1 MTKIQINMKSYLKF
15 LSRNKLYTAIE
26 AVGLAVSLAFVILI
40 GSYVVQQ
47 YEVAHESP
55 QWKRTFVLGTNEFLG
70 LTYWDKEELE
80 MNIPEV
86 DAATHAAMLWQPIV
100 REGNEPL
107 QCSGMETDADFFRVF
122 PQYHLV
128 EGSLNDFVSKD
139 DVLISESLARKI
151 ADQVGNDVKTNGNDI
166 QTTGNDAQTTGK
178 DAQTTGNDTSVTPG
192 LTGSLI
198 GKVINVDG
206 TDRTIKGVYADFDGT
221 FFMPY
226 DIITHIS
233 GAWGA
238 GMERNFGSIGN
249 YTTWFRARDD
259 ADAADVRAK
268 VKALL
273 HKNYDP
279 IWGAEKVD
287 AWKVYRMD
295 EAFFITGNSNG
306 LTRQGNAR
314 MLRLLTVVV
323 LLLLLSAIFN
333 YVNLSLALTGKRAKE
348 MATRR
353 LLGADKTSILWKYI
367 GESVAFTAVCFGAA
381 LLLADLLVPMMNS
394 LVSTADPDEMMLG
407 MGDTSVR
414 LSFLLTSGY
423 IVAYLAGIMVLGVIN
438 GLLPA
443 VVASRYQP
451 IDVIKGTLRRRNKM
465 VMSKVFIVVQNVL
478 SVFLIALALVMEVQM
493 RHMLTRPM
501 HAATENLYYIEYS
514 AKNYDAMKLFKDK
527 VEQLPFVTKAGVG
540 RGIPGMINMTMGVKV
555 DEVHRVDMPVILCD
569 STYFKLLGLEVEED
583 FGHPLVHSLWMSR
596 SAFNAAAVSDT
607 STVFPRRINMNG
619 AQPEFIGG
627 VVTDFPARPASEGE
641 INPNGGV
648 IVTRAE
654 ELHYANCLLIG
665 TTGEDRSYDEAIRQA
680 YREFRMETSGVEE
693 PAWRYGFVHDI
704 HRKMLAPVQRTLRLV
719 ELFAVLAVL
728 ISLLG
733 LLAMSTYFADEN
745 TKQIAV
751 RKVFGAD
758 VNSETRRA
766 VRSYMILV
774 GAACLIGI
782 PPAVW
787 ASRLYLERFAY
798 RIEGYGWVFA
808 LAVLISLAIAFGT
821 VLWQTLKAAKT
832 NPSTELKK
840 E

>member
-1 MTKIQINMKSYLKF
+1 MKSYLKF

-55 QWKRTFVLGTNEFLG
+55 QWKRTFVLGSDEFLG

-86 DAATHAAMLWQPIV
+86 QAATRAAMLWQPLI
-100 REGNEPL
+100 RQGDQSL
-107 QCSGMETDADFFRVF
+107 QCSGMEADADFFKVF
-122 PQYHLV
+122 PEYRLV
-128 EGSLNDFVSKD
+128 EGSADDFVGKED
-139 DVLISESLARKI
+139 ILISESLARKL
-151 ADQVGNDVKTNGNDI
+151 
-166 QTTGNDAQTTGK
+166 
-178 DAQTTGNDTSVTPG
+178 SVDG
-192 LTGSLI
+192 DNLI
-198 GKVINVDG
+198 GKVINVDQS
-206 TDRTIKGVYADFDGT
+206 DRTIKGVFADFDGT

-233 GAWGA
+233 GTWVAEQ
-238 GMERNFGSIGN
+238 ERNFGSIGN
-249 YTTWFRARDD
+249 YTTWFRVRED
-259 ADAADVRAK
+259 ADPDDVRAK
-268 VKALL
+268 VSALL

-279 IWGAEKVD
+279 IWSAEKVD
-287 AWKVYRMD
+287 SWKAYRMD
-295 EAFFITGNSNG
+295 EAFFATGNSNG
-306 LTRQGNAR
+306 LTRQGNAQ

-353 LLGADKTSILWKYI
+353 LLGADKSGILWKYI

-394 LVSTADPDEMMLG
+394 LVSTSDPDELMLG

-414 LSFLLTSGY
+414 LSFMMTPGY
-423 IVAYLAGIMVLGVIN
+423 ILAYIAGILILGVIN

-443 VVASRYQP
+443 VAASRYQP

-465 VMSKVFIVVQNVL
+465 VLSKVFIIVQNVL

-514 AKNYDAMKLFKDK
+514 ARDYDMMKLFKDK
-527 VEQLPFVTKAGVG
+527 VEALPFVTRAGVG
-540 RGIPGMINMTMGVKV
+540 RGIPGLINMTMGVKV
-555 DEVHRVDMPVILCD
+555 DEEHRVDMPVIVCD

-583 FGHPLVHSLWMSR
+583 FGHPLTHSLWMSR

-627 VVTDFPARPASEGE
+627 VVTDFPARPASESSQ
-641 INPNGGV
+641 NPNGGL

-654 ELHYANCLLIG
+654 ELRYANGMLIG
-665 TTGEDRSYDEAIRQA
+665 TTGEDDSYDKAIRQA
-680 YREFRMETSGVEE
+680 YREYRLETSGVEE
-693 PAWRYGFVHDI
+693 PAWRYGFVRDI
-704 HRKMLAPVQRTLRLV
+704 NRKMLAPVRRTLRLV

-751 RKVFGAD
+751 RKVFGSD
-758 VNSETRRA
+758 VTHETWRN
-766 VRSYMILV
+766 VRSYMVLTGI
-774 GAACLIGI
+774 ACAIGI
-782 PPAVW
+782 PLAVW
-787 ASRLYLERFAY
+787 AARVYLERFAY
-798 RIEGYGWVFA
+798 RVENYGWVFVV
-808 LAVLISLAIAFGT
+808 AVIISLAIAFGT

-832 NPSTELKK
+832 NPAIELKK

>member
-1 MTKIQINMKSYLKF
+1 MKSYLKF

-55 QWKRTFVLGTNEFLG
+55 QWKRTFVLGTSEYLG

-80 MNIPEV
+80 MHIPEV
-86 DAATHAAMLWQPIV
+86 HAATHVAMLWQPLI
-100 REGNEPL
+100 RQGDQLL
-107 QCSGMETDADFFRVF
+107 QCAGMEADADFFKVF
-122 PQYHLV
+122 PEYHLV
-128 EGSLNDFVSKD
+128 EGSAEDFVGKED
-139 DVLISESLARKI
+139 ILISESLARKL
-151 ADQVGNDVKTNGNDI
+151 
-166 QTTGNDAQTTGK
+166 
-178 DAQTTGNDTSVTPG
+178 SVDG
-192 LTGSLI
+192 DNLI
-198 GKVINVDG
+198 GKVINVDQSN
-206 TDRTIKGVYADFDGT
+206 RTIKGIFTDFDGT

-233 GAWGA
+233 GTWAAKG
-238 GMERNFGSIGN
+238 ERNFGSIGN
-249 YTTWFRARDD
+249 YTTWFRVRED
-259 ADAADVRAK
+259 ADPAEVRAK

-273 HKNYDP
+273 HKNYDA
-279 IWGAEKVD
+279 IWSGERVD
-287 AWKVYRMD
+287 SWKAYRMD
-295 EAFFITGNSNG
+295 EAFFTTGNSNG
-306 LTRQGNAR
+306 LTRQGNAQ
-314 MLRLLTVVV
+314 MLKLLTVVV

-353 LLGADKTSILWKYI
+353 LLGADKTGILWKYI

-381 LLLADLLVPMMNS
+381 LLLADLLAPMMNS
-394 LVSTADPDEMMLG
+394 LVSTGDPDELMLG
-407 MGDTSVR
+407 IGDTSVR
-414 LSFLLTSGY
+414 LSFMMTPGY
-423 IVAYLAGIMVLGVIN
+423 ILAYIAGILLLGTVC

-443 VVASRYQP
+443 IVASRYQP

-465 VMSKVFIVVQNVL
+465 VLSKVFIVVQNVL
-478 SVFLIALALVMEVQM
+478 SVFLIALALTMEVQM

-501 HAATENLYYIEYS
+501 HATTENLYYIEYS
-514 AKNYDAMKLFKDK
+514 ARDYDMMKLFKDK

-540 RGIPGMINMTMGVKV
+540 RGIPGLINMTMGIKV
-555 DEVHRVDMPVILCD
+555 DEEHHVDMPVILCD

-583 FGHPLVHSLWMSR
+583 FGHPLTHSLWMSR

-607 STVFPRRINMNG
+607 STVFPRRISMNG

-627 VVTDFPARPASEGE
+627 VVTDFPARPASESNQ
-641 INPNGGV
+641 NPNGGV

-654 ELHYANCLLIG
+654 ELRYANSMLIG
-665 TTGEDRSYDEAIRQA
+665 TTGEDESYDKAIRQA
-680 YREFRMETSGVEE
+680 YREYRLETSGVEE
-693 PAWRYGFVHDI
+693 PAWRYGFVRDI
-704 HRKMLAPVQRTLRLV
+704 NRKMLAPVKRTLRLV

-751 RKVFGAD
+751 RKVFGSD
-758 VNSETRRA
+758 VTHETWRN
-766 VRSYMILV
+766 VRSYMLLV
-774 GAACLIGI
+774 GVACLIGI
-782 PPAVW
+782 PLAVW
-787 ASRLYLERFAY
+787 AARLYLERFAY
-798 RIEGYGWVFA
+798 RIEGYGWVFVV
-808 LAVLISLAIAFGT
+808 AVIISLAIAFGT
-821 VLWQTLKAAKT
+821 VLWQTLKAART
-832 NPSTELKK
+832 NPATELKK

>member
-1 MTKIQINMKSYLKF
+1 M
-15 LSRNKLYTAIE
+15 SRNKLYTAIE

-55 QWKRTFVLGTNEFLG
+55 QWKRTFVLGTDEFLG

-86 DAATHAAMLWQPIV
+86 QAATHLAMLWQPLI
-100 REGNEPL
+100 REGNELL
-107 QCSGMETDADFFRVF
+107 QCAGMEADADFFKVF
-122 PQYHLV
+122 PEYHLV
-128 EGSLNDFVSKD
+128 EGSAEDFVGKD
-139 DVLISESLARKI
+139 DVLISESLARKL
-151 ADQVGNDVKTNGNDI
+151 
-166 QTTGNDAQTTGK
+166 
-178 DAQTTGNDTSVTPG
+178 SVDG
-192 LTGSLI
+192 DNLI
-198 GKVINVDG
+198 GKIINVNES
-206 TDRTIKGVYADFDGT
+206 DRTIKGIFADFDGT

-233 GAWGA
+233 ATWA
-238 GMERNFGSIGN
+238 AEQERNFGSIGN
-249 YTTWFRARDD
+249 YTTWFRVRED
-259 ADAADVRAK
+259 ADPADVRAK
-268 VKALL
+268 VSALL

-279 IWGAEKVD
+279 IWSAEKVN
-287 AWKVYRMD
+287 AWKAYRMD
-295 EAFFITGNSNG
+295 EAFFTTGNSNG
-306 LTRQGNAR
+306 LTRQGNAQ

-333 YVNLSLALTGKRAKE
+333 YVNLSLALTGKRSKE

-353 LLGADKTSILWKYI
+353 LLGADKTGILWKYI

-381 LLLADLLVPMMNS
+381 LLLADLLAPMMNS
-394 LVSTADPDEMMLG
+394 LVSTGDPDELMLG
-407 MGDTSVR
+407 IGDTSVR
-414 LSFLLTSGY
+414 LSFMMTPGY
-423 IVAYLAGIMVLGVIN
+423 ILAYIAGILLLGTIC

-443 VVASRYQP
+443 VVASRYEP
-451 IDVIKGTLRRRNKM
+451 IDVIKGTLRRRSKM
-465 VMSKVFIVVQNVL
+465 VLSKVFIVVQNVL

-514 AKNYDAMKLFKDK
+514 ARDYDMMKLFKDK
-527 VEQLPFVTKAGVG
+527 VEALPFVTKAGVG
-540 RGIPGMINMTMGVKV
+540 RGIPGLINMTMGIKV
-555 DEVHRVDMPVILCD
+555 DEEHHVDMPVILCD

-583 FGHPLVHSLWMSR
+583 FGHPLTHSLWMSR

-627 VVTDFPARPASEGE
+627 VVTDYPTRPASESSQ
-641 INPNGGV
+641 NPNGGV

-654 ELHYANCLLIG
+654 ELRYANCMLIG
-665 TTGEDRSYDEAIRQA
+665 TTGEDDSYDKAIRQA
-680 YREFRMETSGVEE
+680 YREYRLETSGVEE
-693 PAWRYGFVHDI
+693 PAWRYGFVRDI
-704 HRKMLAPVQRTLRLV
+704 NKKMLAPVKRTLRLV

-751 RKVFGAD
+751 RKVFGSD
-758 VNSETRRA
+758 VTHETWRN

-774 GAACLIGI
+774 GVACLVGI
-782 PPAVW
+782 PLAVW
-787 ASRLYLERFAY
+787 AAQVYLQRFAY
-798 RIEGYGWVFA
+798 RVENYGWVFVV
-808 LAVLISLAIAFGT
+808 AVIISLAIAFGT

-832 NPSTELKK
+832 NPAVELKK

>member
-1 MTKIQINMKSYLKF
+1 MKSYLKF

-47 YEVAHESP
+47 YKVAHESP
-55 QWKRTFVLGTNEFLG
+55 DWKRTFVLGSDEFLG

-86 DAATHAAMLWQPIV
+86 EAVTHAALLGQPIIQI
-100 REGNEPL
+100 GDQPL
-107 QCSGMETDADFFRVF
+107 QASGIETDADFFKVF
-122 PQYHLV
+122 PEYHLV
-128 EGSLNDFVSKD
+128 EGSLEDFVGKED
-139 DVLISESLARKI
+139 ILISESFAHKTGR
-151 ADQVGNDVKTNGNDI
+151 QVGQVIKVDKTY
-166 QTTGNDAQTTGK
+166 
-178 DAQTTGNDTSVTPG
+178 
-192 LTGSLI
+192 
-198 GKVINVDG
+198 
-206 TDRTIKGVYADFDGT
+206 RTIKGIFADFDDA
-221 FFMPY
+221 FFRPE
-226 DIITHIS
+226 DIITNITATWAAS
-233 GAWGA
+233 ESKAF
-238 GMERNFGSIGN
+238 NSIGN
-249 YTTWFRARDD
+249 YTTWFTVRKD
-259 ADAADVRAK
+259 ADIEDVQTK

-273 HKNYDP
+273 HKSYNSP
-279 IWGAEKVD
+279 WGAEKVESWR
-287 AWKVYRMD
+287 AYRMD
-295 EAFFITGNSNG
+295 EVFFFTGSSNGG
-306 LTRQGNAR
+306 LTRTGNER

-353 LLGADKTSILWKYI
+353 LLGADKTGILWKYI
-367 GESVAFTAVCFGAA
+367 GESVVFTAFCFAAA

-394 LVSTADPDEMMLG
+394 LVSSCDVDEMVLG
-407 MGDTSVR
+407 ISDTSVR
-414 LSFLLTSGY
+414 LSFMMTPGY
-423 IVAYLAGIMVLGVIN
+423 IIAYIAGIIVLGVIN

-443 VVASRYQP
+443 FAASRYQP

-465 VMSKVFIVVQNVL
+465 VLSKVFIVVQNVL

-501 HAATENLYYIEYS
+501 HSAMDNLYYIEYS
-514 AKNYDAMKLFKDK
+514 APDYDAMKLLKDK
-527 VEQLPFVTKAGVG
+527 VEQLPFVTRAGVG
-540 RGIPGMINMTMGVKV
+540 RGIPGMINMNLGIKV
-555 DEVHRVDMPVILCD
+555 DEEHRVDMPVILCD
-569 STYFKLLGLEVEED
+569 STFFKLLRLEVEED
-583 FGHPLVHSLWMSR
+583 FGHPLTHSLWMSR

-627 VVTDFPARPASEGE
+627 VVADYPTRPASEANQ
-641 INPNGGV
+641 NPNGGV
-648 IVTRAE
+648 VVTRVE
-654 ELHYANCLLIG
+654 ELRYSNCLLIG
-665 TTGEDRSYDEAIRQA
+665 TTGEDKTYEDQILQA

-693 PAWRYGFVHDI
+693 PAWRYGFIRDI
-704 HRKMLAPVQRTLRLV
+704 HRKQLAPVRQTLRLV

-751 RKVFGAD
+751 RKVFGSD
-758 VNSETRRA
+758 VTHETWRN

-774 GAACLIGI
+774 GVACLVGI
-782 PPAVW
+782 PLAIW
-787 ASRLYLERFAY
+787 AAQVYLQRFAY
-798 RIEGYGWVFA
+798 RIDGYGWVFVVA
-808 LAVLISLAIAFGT
+808 ALISLAIAFGT

-832 NPSTELKK
+832 NPAVELKK

>member
-1 MTKIQINMKSYLKF
+1 MKSYLKF

-47 YEVAHESP
+47 YEVAHESS
-55 QWKRTFVLGTNEFLG
+55 QWKRTFVLGSDEFLG

-86 DAATHAAMLWQPIV
+86 QAATRAAMLWQPLI
-100 REGNEPL
+100 RQGDQLL
-107 QCSGMETDADFFRVF
+107 QCSGMEADADFFKVF
-122 PQYHLV
+122 PEYRLV
-128 EGSLNDFVSKD
+128 EGSADDFVGKED
-139 DVLISESLARKI
+139 ILISESLARKL
-151 ADQVGNDVKTNGNDI
+151 
-166 QTTGNDAQTTGK
+166 
-178 DAQTTGNDTSVTPG
+178 SVDG
-192 LTGSLI
+192 DNLI
-198 GKVINVDG
+198 GKVINVDQS
-206 TDRTIKGVYADFDGT
+206 DRTIKGVFADFDGT

-233 GAWGA
+233 GTWVAEQ
-238 GMERNFGSIGN
+238 ERNFGSIGN
-249 YTTWFRARDD
+249 YTTWFRVRED
-259 ADAADVRAK
+259 ADPDDVRAK
-268 VKALL
+268 VSALL

-279 IWGAEKVD
+279 IWSAEKVD
-287 AWKVYRMD
+287 SWKAYRMD
-295 EAFFITGNSNG
+295 EAFFATGNSNG
-306 LTRQGNAR
+306 LTRQGNAQ

-323 LLLLLSAIFN
+323 LLLLLSAVFN

-353 LLGADKTSILWKYI
+353 LLGADKKSILWKYI
-367 GESVAFTAVCFGAA
+367 GESVAFTAVCFAAA

-394 LVSTADPDEMMLG
+394 LVSTSDPDELMLG

-414 LSFLLTSGY
+414 LSFMMTPGY
-423 IVAYLAGIMVLGVIN
+423 ILAYIAGILILGVIN

-443 VVASRYQP
+443 VAASRYQP
-451 IDVIKGTLRRRNKM
+451 IDVIKGMLRRRNKM
-465 VMSKVFIVVQNVL
+465 VLSKVFIIVQNVL

-514 AKNYDAMKLFKDK
+514 ARDYDMMKLFKDK
-527 VEQLPFVTKAGVG
+527 VEALPFVTRAGVG
-540 RGIPGMINMTMGVKV
+540 RGIPGIINMTMGIRV
-555 DEVHRVDMPVILCD
+555 DTEHSVDMPLIMCD
-569 STYFKLLGLEVEED
+569 STYFRLLGLEIEED
-583 FGHPLVHSLWMSR
+583 FGHPLTHSLWMSL

-619 AQPEFIGG
+619 VQPEFIGG
-627 VVTDFPARPASEGE
+627 VVTDFPTRPASDG
-641 INPNGGV
+641 ISNTTGGV

-654 ELHYANCLLIG
+654 ELRYSNCLLIG
-665 TTGEDRSYDEAIRQA
+665 TTGEDKSYDEAIRQA
-680 YREFRMETSGVEE
+680 YREYRLETSGVEE
-693 PAWRYGFVHDI
+693 PAWRYGFVRDI
-704 HRKMLAPVQRTLRLV
+704 NRKMLAPVRRTLRLV

-751 RKVFGAD
+751 RKVFGSD
-758 VNSETRRA
+758 VTHETWRN
-766 VRSYMILV
+766 VRSYMVLTGI
-774 GAACLIGI
+774 ACAIGI
-782 PPAVW
+782 PLAVW
-787 ASRLYLERFAY
+787 AARVYLERFAY
-798 RIEGYGWVFA
+798 RVENYGWVFVV
-808 LAVLISLAIAFGT
+808 AVIISLAIAFGT

-832 NPSTELKK
+832 NPAIELKK

>member
-1 MTKIQINMKSYLKF
+1 MKSYLKF

-26 AVGLAVSLAFVILI
+26 AAGLAVSLAFVILI

-100 REGNEPL
+100 RQGNEPL

-151 ADQVGNDVKTNGNDI
+151 ADQVGNDAK
-166 QTTGNDAQTTGK
+166 
-178 DAQTTGNDTSVTPG
+178 TTGNDTSVTPG

-306 LTRQGNAR
+306 LTRQGNVR

-407 MGDTSVR
+407 RGDTSVR
-414 LSFLLTSGY
+414 LSFLLTPGY

-493 RHMLTRPM
+493 RHMITRPM

-665 TTGEDRSYDEAIRQA
+665 TTGEDKSYDEAIRQA
-680 YREFRMETSGVEE
+680 YREFRLETSGVEE

-787 ASRLYLERFAY
+787 ASQLYLERFAY

-808 LAVLISLAIAFGT
+808 LAALISLAIAFGT

-832 NPSTELKK
+832 NPATELKK

>member
-1 MTKIQINMKSYLKF
+1 MKSYLKF

-55 QWKRTFVLGTNEFLG
+55 QWKRTFVLGTDEFLG
-70 LTYWDKEELE
+70 LTYWDKEELV

-86 DAATHAAMLWQPIV
+86 QAATHLAMLWQPLI
-100 REGNEPL
+100 RQDDQLL
-107 QCSGMETDADFFRVF
+107 QCSGMEADADFFKVF
-122 PQYHLV
+122 PEYRLV
-128 EGSLNDFVSKD
+128 EGSAEDFVGKD
-139 DVLISESLARKI
+139 DILISESLA
-151 ADQVGNDVKTNGNDI
+151 
-166 QTTGNDAQTTGK
+166 GK
-178 DAQTTGNDTSVTPG
+178 LAKDG
-192 LTGSLI
+192 GSLI
-198 GKVINVDG
+198 GRVINID
-206 TDRTIKGVYADFDGT
+206 DSNRTIKGVYANFDGT

-233 GAWGA
+233 GTWAA
-238 GMERNFGSIGN
+238 ERERNFGSIGN
-249 YTTWFRARDD
+249 YTTWFRVRED
-259 ADAADVRAK
+259 ADPDDVRAK
-268 VKALL
+268 VSALL

-279 IWGAEKVD
+279 IWSAEKVN
-287 AWKVYRMD
+287 AWKAYRMD
-295 EAFFITGNSNG
+295 EAFFTTGNSNG
-306 LTRQGNAR
+306 LTRQGNAQ

-323 LLLLLSAIFN
+323 LLLLLSAVFN
-333 YVNLSLALTGKRAKE
+333 YVNLSLALTGKRSKE

-353 LLGADKTSILWKYI
+353 LLGADKTSIMWKYI
-367 GESVAFTAVCFGAA
+367 GESVAFTAVCFAAA

-414 LSFLLTSGY
+414 LSFMMTSGY
-423 IVAYLAGIMVLGVIN
+423 IIAYIAGILLLGTLC

-443 VVASRYQP
+443 VVASRYEP

-465 VMSKVFIVVQNVL
+465 VLSKVFIVVQNVL
-478 SVFLIALALVMEVQM
+478 SVFLIALALTMEVQM

-514 AKNYDAMKLFKDK
+514 AQNYDGMKLFKDK

-540 RGIPGMINMTMGVKV
+540 RGIPGLINMTMGIKV
-555 DEVHRVDMPVILCD
+555 DEEHHVDMPVILCD

-583 FGHPLVHSLWMSR
+583 FGHPLTHSLWMSR
-596 SAFNAAAVSDT
+596 SAFNSAGVSDT
-607 STVFPRRINMNG
+607 TTVFPRRINMNG

-627 VVTDFPARPASEGE
+627 VVTDFPARPASESSQ
-641 INPNGGV
+641 NPNGGV

-654 ELHYANCLLIG
+654 ELRYANCMLIG
-665 TTGEDRSYDEAIRQA
+665 TTGEDESYDKAIRQA
-680 YREFRMETSGVEE
+680 YREYRLETSGVEE
-693 PAWRYGFVHDI
+693 PAWRYGFVRDI
-704 HRKMLAPVQRTLRLV
+704 NKKMLAPVKRTLRLV

-751 RKVFGAD
+751 RKVFGSD
-758 VNSETRRA
+758 VTHETWRN
-766 VRSYMILV
+766 VRSYMILT
-774 GAACLIGI
+774 GIASAIGI
-782 PPAVW
+782 PLAVW
-787 ASRLYLERFAY
+787 AARVYLERFAY
-798 RIEGYGWVFA
+798 RVENYGWVFVV
-808 LAVLISLAIAFGT
+808 AVIISLGIAFGT

-832 NPSTELKK
+832 NPAVELKK

>member
-1 MTKIQINMKSYLKF
+1 MKSYLKF

-55 QWKRTFVLGTNEFLG
+55 QWKRTFVLGSDEFLG

-86 DAATHAAMLWQPIV
+86 QAATRAAMLWQPLI
-100 REGNEPL
+100 RQGDQLL
-107 QCSGMETDADFFRVF
+107 QCSGMEADADFFKVF
-122 PQYHLV
+122 PEYRLV
-128 EGSLNDFVSKD
+128 EGSADDFVGKED
-139 DVLISESLARKI
+139 ILISESLARKL
-151 ADQVGNDVKTNGNDI
+151 
-166 QTTGNDAQTTGK
+166 
-178 DAQTTGNDTSVTPG
+178 SVDG
-192 LTGSLI
+192 DNLI
-198 GKVINVDG
+198 GKVINVDQS
-206 TDRTIKGVYADFDGT
+206 DRTIKGVFADFDGT

-233 GAWGA
+233 GTWVAEQ
-238 GMERNFGSIGN
+238 ERNFGSIGN
-249 YTTWFRARDD
+249 YTTWFRVRED
-259 ADAADVRAK
+259 ADPDDVRAK
-268 VKALL
+268 VSALL

-279 IWGAEKVD
+279 IWSAEKVD
-287 AWKVYRMD
+287 SWKAYRMD
-295 EAFFITGNSNG
+295 EAFFATGNSNG
-306 LTRQGNAR
+306 LTRQGNAQ

-353 LLGADKTSILWKYI
+353 LLGADKSGILWKYI

-381 LLLADLLVPMMNS
+381 LLLADLLAPMMNS
-394 LVSTADPDEMMLG
+394 LVSTSDPDELMLG

-414 LSFLLTSGY
+414 LSFMMTPGY
-423 IVAYLAGIMVLGVIN
+423 ILAYIAGILILGVIN

-443 VVASRYQP
+443 VAASRYQP

-465 VMSKVFIVVQNVL
+465 VLSKVFIVVQNVL

-493 RHMLTRPM
+493 RHMFTRPM

-514 AKNYDAMKLFKDK
+514 ARDYDMMKLFKDK
-527 VEQLPFVTKAGVG
+527 VEALPFVTRAGVG
-540 RGIPGMINMTMGVKV
+540 RGIPGIINMTMGIRV
-555 DEVHRVDMPVILCD
+555 DTEHSVDMPLIMCD
-569 STYFKLLGLEVEED
+569 STYFRLLGLEIEED
-583 FGHPLVHSLWMSR
+583 FGHPLTHSLWMSR

-619 AQPEFIGG
+619 VQPEFIGG
-627 VVTDFPARPASEGE
+627 VVTDFPTRPASDG
-641 INPNGGV
+641 ISNTTGGV

-654 ELHYANCLLIG
+654 ELRYSNCLLIG
-665 TTGEDRSYDEAIRQA
+665 TTGEDKSYDEAIRQA
-680 YREFRMETSGVEE
+680 YREYRLETSGVEE
-693 PAWRYGFVHDI
+693 PSWRYGFVRDI
-704 HRKMLAPVQRTLRLV
+704 NRKMLAPVRRTLRLV

-751 RKVFGAD
+751 RKVFGSD
-758 VNSETRRA
+758 VTHETWRN
-766 VRSYMILV
+766 VRSYMVLTGI
-774 GAACLIGI
+774 ACAIGI
-782 PPAVW
+782 PLAVW
-787 ASRLYLERFAY
+787 AARVYLERFAY
-798 RIEGYGWVFA
+798 RVENYGWVFVV
-808 LAVLISLAIAFGT
+808 AVIISLAIAFGT

-832 NPSTELKK
+832 NPAIELKK

>member
-1 MTKIQINMKSYLKF
+1 MKSYLKF

-55 QWKRTFVLGTNEFLG
+55 QWKRTFVLGSDEFLG

-86 DAATHAAMLWQPIV
+86 QAATRAAMLWQPLI
-100 REGNEPL
+100 RQGDQSL
-107 QCSGMETDADFFRVF
+107 QCSGMEADADFFKVF
-122 PQYHLV
+122 PEYRLV
-128 EGSLNDFVSKD
+128 EGSADDFVGKED
-139 DVLISESLARKI
+139 ILISESLARKL
-151 ADQVGNDVKTNGNDI
+151 
-166 QTTGNDAQTTGK
+166 
-178 DAQTTGNDTSVTPG
+178 SVDG
-192 LTGSLI
+192 DNLI
-198 GKVINVDG
+198 GKVINVDQS
-206 TDRTIKGVYADFDGT
+206 DRTIKGVFADFDGT

-233 GAWGA
+233 GTWVAEQ
-238 GMERNFGSIGN
+238 ERNFGSIGN
-249 YTTWFRARDD
+249 YTTWFRVRED
-259 ADAADVRAK
+259 ADPDDVRAK
-268 VKALL
+268 VSALL

-279 IWGAEKVD
+279 IWSAEKVD
-287 AWKVYRMD
+287 SWKAYRMD
-295 EAFFITGNSNG
+295 EAFFATGNSNG
-306 LTRQGNAR
+306 LTRQGNAQ

-353 LLGADKTSILWKYI
+353 LLGADKSGILWKYI

-381 LLLADLLVPMMNS
+381 LLLADLLAPMMNS
-394 LVSTADPDEMMLG
+394 LVSTSDPDELMLG

-414 LSFLLTSGY
+414 LSFMMTPGY
-423 IVAYLAGIMVLGVIN
+423 ILAYIAGILILGVIN

-443 VVASRYQP
+443 VAASRYQP

-465 VMSKVFIVVQNVL
+465 VLSKVFIIVQNVL

-514 AKNYDAMKLFKDK
+514 ARDYDMMKLFKDK
-527 VEQLPFVTKAGVG
+527 VEALPFVTRAGVG
-540 RGIPGMINMTMGVKV
+540 RGIPGLINMTMGVKV
-555 DEVHRVDMPVILCD
+555 DEEHRVDMPVIVCD

-583 FGHPLVHSLWMSR
+583 FGHPLTHSLWMSR

-627 VVTDFPARPASEGE
+627 VVTDFPARPASESSQ
-641 INPNGGV
+641 NPNGGV

-654 ELHYANCLLIG
+654 ELRYANGMLIG
-665 TTGEDRSYDEAIRQA
+665 TTGEDDSYDKAIRKA
-680 YREFRMETSGVEE
+680 YREYRLETSGVEE
-693 PAWRYGFVHDI
+693 PAWRYGFVRDI
-704 HRKMLAPVQRTLRLV
+704 NRKMLAPVRRTLRLV
-719 ELFAVLAVL
+719 ELFAILAVL

-751 RKVFGAD
+751 RKVFGSD
-758 VNSETRRA
+758 VTHETWRN
-766 VRSYMILV
+766 VRGYMVLTGI
-774 GAACLIGI
+774 ACAIGI
-782 PPAVW
+782 PLAVW
-787 ASRLYLERFAY
+787 AARVYLERFAY
-798 RIEGYGWVFA
+798 RVENYGWVFVV
-808 LAVLISLAIAFGT
+808 AVIISLAIAFGT

-832 NPSTELKK
+832 NPAIELKK

>member
-1 MTKIQINMKSYLKF
+1 MKSYLKF

-55 QWKRTFVLGTNEFLG
+55 EWKRTFVLGTNEFLG

-80 MNIPEV
+80 MNVPEV
-86 DAATHAAMLWQPIV
+86 DAVTHVALLWQPIL
-100 REGNEPL
+100 RNGEQPL
-107 QCSGMETDADFFRVF
+107 QCFGMEADANFFKVF
-122 PQYHLV
+122 PEYRLV
-128 EGSLNDFVSKD
+128 EGSLDGFVGKD
-139 DVLISESLARKI
+139 DILISESMARKI
-151 ADQVGNDVKTNGNDI
+151 ADQVGND
-166 QTTGNDAQTTGK
+166 A
-178 DAQTTGNDTSVTPG
+178 SVTPG

-198 GKVINVDG
+198 GHIIHVDDS
-206 TDRTIKGVYADFDGT
+206 DRTIKGIFADFDGT
-221 FFMPY
+221 YFMPY

-233 GAWGA
+233 GTWAA
-238 GMERNFGSIGN
+238 EQSKAFNSIGN
-249 YTTWFRARDD
+249 YTTWFRARED
-259 ADAADVRAK
+259 ADPADVEAK

-273 HKNYDP
+273 HKNYDANWAP
-279 IWGAEKVD
+279 EIVD
-287 AWKVYRMD
+287 FWRVYRMD
-295 EAFFITGNSNG
+295 EAFFASGKSNG
-306 LTRQGNAR
+306 LTRQGNAQ
-314 MLRLLTVVV
+314 MLKLLTVVV

-333 YVNLSLALTGKRAKE
+333 YVNLSLALTGKRSKE

-353 LLGADKTSILWKYI
+353 LLGADKTGILWKYI
-367 GESVAFTAVCFGAA
+367 GESVAFTAVCFALA
-381 LLLADLLVPMMNS
+381 LLLADLLVPLMNS
-394 LVSTADPDEMMLG
+394 LVSTADPDELMLG

-414 LSFLLTSGY
+414 LSFMLTPGY
-423 IVAYLAGIMVLGVIN
+423 ILAYIAGILVLGVIN

-443 VVASRYQP
+443 YAASRYQP

-478 SVFLIALALVMEVQM
+478 SVFLIALALVMEAQM
-493 RHMLTRPM
+493 HHMLTRPM
-501 HAATENLYYIEYS
+501 HAATENRYYIEYS
-514 AKNYDAMKLFKDK
+514 AQNLDQMKLFKDK

-540 RGIPGMINMTMGVKV
+540 RGIPGLINMTMGVRV
-555 DEVHRVDMPVILCD
+555 DEDHRVDMPVILCD
-569 STYFKLLGLEVEED
+569 STYFQLLGLEVEED
-583 FGHPLVHSLWMSR
+583 FGHPLTHSLWMSR

-627 VVTDFPARPASEGE
+627 VVADFPSRAASESE
-641 INPNGGV
+641 ANPNGGV

-654 ELHYANCLLIG
+654 ELRYANCLLIG
-665 TTGEDRSYDEAIRQA
+665 TTGEDKSYDEAIRQA
-680 YREFRMETSGVEE
+680 YREFRLETSGVEE
-693 PAWRYGFVHDI
+693 PAWRYGFVRDI
-704 HRKMLAPVQRTLRLV
+704 NKKMLAPVKRTLRLV

-758 VNSETRRA
+758 VNSETWRN
-766 VRSYMILV
+766 VKSYMVLTGI
-774 GAACLIGI
+774 ACAIGI
-782 PPAVW
+782 PLAVW
-787 ASRLYLERFAY
+787 ATRVYLERFAY
-798 RIEGYGWVFA
+798 RIEGYGWVFVV
-808 LAVLISLAIAFGT
+808 AVIISLAIAFGT

-832 NPSTELKK
+832 NPAIELKK

>member
-1 MTKIQINMKSYLKF
+1 MKSYLKF

-47 YEVAHESP
+47 YDVAHESP
-55 QWKRTFVLGTNEFLG
+55 EWKRTFVLGTNEFLG

-86 DAATHAAMLWQPIV
+86 QAATRVAMLWQPLI
-100 REGNEPL
+100 RQGDQLL
-107 QCSGMETDADFFRVF
+107 QCSGMEADADFFKVF
-122 PQYHLV
+122 PQYRII
-128 EGSLNDFVSKD
+128 EGSAENFVGKD
-139 DVLISESLARKI
+139 DVLISESLARKL
-151 ADQVGNDVKTNGNDI
+151 
-166 QTTGNDAQTTGK
+166 
-178 DAQTTGNDTSVTPG
+178 SVDG
-192 LTGSLI
+192 DNLI
-198 GKVINVDG
+198 GRVINVDQSE
-206 TDRTIKGVYADFDGT
+206 RTIKGVFADFDGT

-233 GAWGA
+233 GTWAAEG
-238 GMERNFGSIGN
+238 ERNFGSIGN
-249 YTTWFRARDD
+249 YTTWFRVRED
-259 ADAADVRAK
+259 ADPDDVRAK

-279 IWGAEKVD
+279 IWSGEQVD
-287 AWKVYRMD
+287 SWKAYRMD
-295 EAFFITGNSNG
+295 EAFFATGNSNG
-306 LTRQGNAR
+306 LTRQGNTR
-314 MLRLLTVVV
+314 MLRLLTIVV

-333 YVNLSLALTGKRAKE
+333 YVNLSLALTGKRSKE

-353 LLGADKTSILWKYI
+353 LLGADKTGILWKYI
-367 GESVAFTAVCFGAA
+367 GESVAFTAICFGAA
-381 LLLADLLVPMMNS
+381 LLLADLLAPMMNS
-394 LVSTADPDEMMLG
+394 LVSTGDPDELILG
-407 MGDTSVR
+407 MGDNSVR
-414 LSFLLTSGY
+414 LSFVMTPGY
-423 IVAYLAGIMVLGVIN
+423 ILAYVAGILVLGTIC

-443 VVASRYQP
+443 IVASRYEP

-465 VMSKVFIVVQNVL
+465 VLSKVFIVVQNVL

-501 HAATENLYYIEYS
+501 HSATENLYYIEYS
-514 AKNYDAMKLFKDK
+514 AQNYDAMKLFKDK
-527 VEQLPFVTKAGVG
+527 VETLPFVTKAGVG
-540 RGIPGMINMTMGVKV
+540 RGIPGLINMTMGVKV
-555 DEVHRVDMPVILCD
+555 DEEHRVDMPIIICD

-583 FGHPLVHSLWMSR
+583 FGHPLTHSLWMSR

-627 VVTDFPARPASEGE
+627 VVTDFPSRPASESNL
-641 INPNGGV
+641 NPNGGV

-654 ELHYANCLLIG
+654 ELRYANCLLIG
-665 TTGEDRSYDEAIRQA
+665 TTGEDESYDKAIRQA
-680 YREFRMETSGVEE
+680 YREYRLETSGVEE
-693 PAWRYGFVHDI
+693 PAWRYGFVRDI
-704 HRKMLAPVQRTLRLV
+704 NKKMLASVRRTLRLV

-758 VNSETRRA
+758 VSSETWRN
-766 VRSYMILV
+766 VSSYMILTCI
-774 GAACLIGI
+774 ACAIGI
-782 PPAVW
+782 PLAVW
-787 ASRLYLERFAY
+787 AARVYLEKFAY
-798 RIEGYGWVFA
+798 RVENYGWVFVV
-808 LAVLISLAIAFGT
+808 AVIISLAIAFGT

-832 NPSTELKK
+832 NPATELKK

>member
-1 MTKIQINMKSYLKF
+1 MKSYLKF

-55 QWKRTFVLGTNEFLG
+55 RWKRTFVLGTNEFLG

-86 DAATHAAMLWQPIV
+86 EAATHMALLWQPVIQNG
-100 REGNEPL
+100 EDLL
-107 QCSGMETDADFFRVF
+107 QVSGIEADADFFRVF
-122 PQYHLV
+122 PEYHLL
-128 EGSLNDFVSKD
+128 EGSLDDSVGKD

-151 ADQVGNDVKTNGNDI
+151 AGQAGNDET
-166 QTTGNDAQTTGK
+166 
-178 DAQTTGNDTSVTPG
+178 VTPG

-198 GKVINVDG
+198 GQVIQVDKV
-206 TDRTIKGVYADFDGT
+206 DRTIKGIYADFDEA
-221 FFMPY
+221 FFMPA
-226 DIITHIS
+226 DIITNIT
-233 GAWGA
+233 ATWAA
-238 GMERNFGSIGN
+238 GQSKTFNSVGN
-249 YTTWFRARDD
+249 YTTWFRVRED
-259 ADAADVRAK
+259 ADLADVQAK
-268 VKALL
+268 VQALL
-273 HKNYDP
+273 HKNYDAS
-279 IWGAEKVD
+279 WSAEKVD
-287 AWKVYRMD
+287 KWHVYRMD
-295 EAFFITGNSNG
+295 EAFFFTGSSNG
-306 LTRQGNAR
+306 LTRTGNAQ

-323 LLLLLSAIFN
+323 LLLLLSAVFN

-353 LLGADKTSILWKYI
+353 LLGADKAGILWKYI
-367 GESVAFTAVCFGAA
+367 GESVAFTAVCFAAA

-407 MGDTSVR
+407 LGDTSVR
-414 LSFLLTSGY
+414 LSFLLTPGY
-423 IVAYLAGIMVLGVIN
+423 ILAYLAGILVLGVIN

-443 VVASRYQP
+443 FAASRYQP

-465 VMSKVFIVVQNVL
+465 VLSKVFIVVQNVL
-478 SVFLIALALVMEVQM
+478 SVFLIAFALVMELQM
-493 RHMLTRPM
+493 RHMLARPM
-501 HAATENLYYIEYS
+501 HSAVENLYYIEYS
-514 AKNYDAMKLFKDK
+514 AQNYDAMKIFKDK

-540 RGIPGMINMTMGVKV
+540 RGIPGMINMTMGIKV
-555 DEVHRVDMPVILCD
+555 DEEHHVDMPVIVCD
-569 STYFKLLGLEVEED
+569 STYFQLLGLEVEED

-607 STVFPRRINMNG
+607 STVFPRRINVNG

-627 VVTDFPARPASEGE
+627 VVADYPTRPASESVQ
-641 INPNGGV
+641 NPNGGV
-648 IVTRAE
+648 IVTRVE
-654 ELHYANCLLIG
+654 ELQYANCLLIG
-665 TTGEDRSYDEAIRQA
+665 TTGEDKSYEDQILQA
-680 YREFRMETSGVEE
+680 YREFRLETSGVEE
-693 PAWRYGFVHDI
+693 PAWRYGFVKDI
-704 HRKMLAPVQRTLRLV
+704 NRKQLAPVQRTLRLV

-751 RKVFGAD
+751 RKVFGSD
-758 VNSETRRA
+758 VFQETRRT
-766 VRSYMILV
+766 VRSYMALV
-774 GAACLIGI
+774 GVACLIGI
-782 PPAVW
+782 PLAVW
-787 ASRLYLERFAY
+787 AARLYLERFAY
-798 RIEGYGWVFA
+798 RIEGYGWVFVV
-808 LAVLISLAIAFGT
+808 AVVISLAIAFGT

-832 NPSTELKK
+832 NPATELKK

>member
-1 MTKIQINMKSYLKF
+1 MKSYLKF

-55 QWKRTFVLGTNEFLG
+55 QGKRTFVLGTNEFLG